1 MKSVKYN
8 LTKDRRI
15 NMGAYNK
22 FKKHLDSAEINYV
35 EDVVGNSKVF
45 RAKQLVQGNNLLEI
59 IFAFNEDETVMN
71 TYVFNI
77 AEISD
82 SSKHQELYK
91 LLNTINKT
99 RNFIKLYAQED
110 GSVEA
115 EYSIKIDE
123 NYNWNNA
130 MLPVMLL
137 IHDMENGDLLK
148 SLMRLQWS

>member
-59 IFAFNEDETVMN
+59 IFAFNED
-71 TYVFNI
+71 
-77 AEISD
+77 
-82 SSKHQELYK
+82 
-91 LLNTINKT
+91 
-99 RNFIKLYAQED
+99 AQED

>member
-8 LTKDRRI
+8 LTKIGGLTWGRI
-15 NMGAYNK
+15 TNSKNISN
-22 FKKHLDSAEINYV
+22 SAEINYV

-99 RNFIKLYAQED
+99 RNFIKLLCPRRWF
-110 GSVEA
+110 GRSR
-115 EYSIKIDE
+115 I
-123 NYNWNNA
+123 
-130 MLPVMLL
+130 
-137 IHDMENGDLLK
+137 
-148 SLMRLQWS
+148 